1 MGSEDDSTVGRRL
14 IELKLATANEIAQC
28 VARQKELEQQGKQI
42 SLSDLLIEAGY
53 TTRSQLARLD
63 QTATDDDSM
72 YRPAQQIPGF
82 QILGKLG
89 QGAMATVFKARQL
102 SLDRIVAIKVLPKRF
117 SENQEFVDRFYREG
131 RAAARLNHPNIVQAI
146 DVGEAGGY
154 HYFVMEY
161 VRGETVYDNVSSG
174 KPYSEAEALR
184 IILQTAYALEHAHAR
199 GFIHRDVKPK
209 NVMIT
214 KDGDVKLADMGL
226 ARDIR
231 DYETASAEAGRAYGT
246 PYYISP
252 EQIRGEINI
261 DFRADIYSL
270 GATFYHMVTG
280 RVPFEGSTPSAVMH
294 KHLKEQ
300 LVPPDHV
307 NVSLSGGIGEIIEVM
322 MAKKRD
328 DRYPS
333 TKELLADLEAV
344 AAGEPPFQARKK
356 YDPAL
361 LQSLASTGE
370 TVSSVTAEDLDPS
383 ITEPRSLTVLLLALG
398 LALSVLLNLL
408 QLILLLKPEGG

>member
-1 MGSEDDSTVGRRL
+1 MAIDDDSEIGRRL
-14 IELKLATANEIAQC
+14 VERKLATANE
-28 VARQKELEQQGKQI
+28 VALCMARKKELAEQGKEA
-42 SLSDLLIEAGY
+42 SLTDLLVEAGY
-53 TTRSQLARLD
+53 TTRSQVSRLQPLA
-63 QTATDDDSM
+63 DDESM

-82 QILGKLG
+82 QIRRKLG
-89 QGAMATVFKARQL
+89 QGAMAAVFEAKQI

-161 VRGETVYDNVSSG
+161 VKGETVYDQVSSST
-174 KPYSEAEALR
+174 PYDETEGLR

-209 NVMIT
+209 NIMIT
-214 KDGDVKLADMGL
+214 KEGDVKLADLGL
-226 ARDIR
+226 ARNIADQ
-231 DYETASAEAGRAYGT
+231 ETAAAERGRAYGT

-252 EQIRGEINI
+252 EQIRGEMSI

-300 LVPPDHV
+300 LVPPDHI
-307 NVSLSGGIGEIIEVM
+307 NTALSSGIGEIIEVM
-322 MAKKRD
+322 MAKERD
-328 DRYPS
+328 DRYLS
-333 TKELLADLEAV
+333 TKELIADLEAV
-344 AAGEPPFQARKK
+344 TAGEPPYQARKK

-361 LQSLASTGE
+361 LQDLASTGE
-370 TVSSVTAEDLDPS
+370 TVSTVTAEDLDPS
-383 ITEPRSLTVLLLALG
+383 RAHPERSLAIVVLIVALGVSLLLNLVLAILALG
-398 LALSVLLNLL
+398 
-408 QLILLLKPEGG
+408 K